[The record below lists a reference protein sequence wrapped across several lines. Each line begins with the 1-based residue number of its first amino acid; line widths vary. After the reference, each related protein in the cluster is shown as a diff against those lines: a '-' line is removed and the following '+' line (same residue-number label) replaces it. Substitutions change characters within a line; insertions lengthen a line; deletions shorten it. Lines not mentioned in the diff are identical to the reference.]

1 MISAMS
7 NKEFVLSV
15 FDKNTP
21 SNLVVENIL
30 SRTGLD
36 GEAPFAEENRAR
48 LEVACAKQIP
58 WMIQNPSSVSES
70 GFSVSWSN
78 HVDSL
83 MKLYSWLCKQ
93 YGLKDELSNKPKVT
107 FL

>member
-1 MISAMS
+1 MS

-36 GEAPFAEENRAR
+36 GEEPFAEENRAR

-58 WMIQNPSSVSES
+58 WIVDTNWKVRRILIEKSSIHNWLQNYYKFKIFIYLVS
-70 GFSVSWSN
+70 FFVF
-78 HVDSL
+78 
-83 MKLYSWLCKQ
+83 
-93 YGLKDELSNKPKVT
+93 P
-107 FL
+107 